1 MRKFQKITSLLILL
15 ILISSC
21 EKKQTELEFEK
32 SVMTEIFPSLV
43 DSICVDS
50 RKMNPPP
57 QFGKNIFDKFGHF
70 VREDSTKATK
80 EQIIEYRKWQKKI
93 AAAEA
98 DSSNVIIAFDPF
110 LKKNEED
117 LNQQLKL
124 YYPKV
129 EISKT
134 SEKEL
139 SKIRFEFE
147 NIKLNNKFKLKNI
160 SEFPKVGN
168 NIMLLYEV
176 KYDFVFSGILY
187 LSRIQFDKQKQ
198 FGVFEGS
205 FSFCCRCGRG
215 YIISIKKLNNKWV
228 IDKVHGTWVS

>member
-176 KYDFVFSGILY
+176 KYI
-187 LSRIQFDKQKQ
+187 
-198 FGVFEGS
+198 
-205 FSFCCRCGRG
+205 RC
-215 YIISIKKLNNKWV
+215 
-228 IDKVHGTWVS
+228 